1 MWHSL
6 IETLWSTVAY
16 PVSLLLM
23 VAVGYLVAE
32 RNYRRHALIWKPLGI
47 ESALITICS
56 LLLSFTLLASNNAL
70 RGRAVLIHQT
80 SDAVTELHPESQ
92 QLPPAYY
99 AAVRAFL
106 LRFLALG
113 LRERRADQ
121 PPTAAHGC
129 PPASAHRAVWP
140 GVLRPQGAAGYA
152 HAHVPNHGTPPPGAG
167 FHIASR

>member
-113 LRERRADQ
+113 LREHRADQ
-121 PPTAAHGC
+121 PPTAAHPLQLTGLYGQAC
-129 PPASAHRAVWP
+129 CALREPLATPTPTSRTTALRHLVPA
-140 GVLRPQGAAGYA
+140 
-152 HAHVPNHGTPPPGAG
+152 
-167 FHIASR
+167 FI